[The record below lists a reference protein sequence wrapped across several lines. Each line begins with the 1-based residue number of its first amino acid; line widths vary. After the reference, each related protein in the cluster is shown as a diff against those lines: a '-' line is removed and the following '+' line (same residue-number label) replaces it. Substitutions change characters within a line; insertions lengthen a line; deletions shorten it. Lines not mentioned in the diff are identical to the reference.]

1 MGEVY
6 YTTLTRNQVNVLFA
20 CMGKKITV
28 TQNMINYLYALARQG
43 REFARDR
50 QEEAFRQRIRSAVD
64 LVIRE
69 EYTAAENEIWKAFR
83 FLCAARSSEQLDKIG
98 QEVEIRENVDYPETD
113 LRSVIEGDMRPRR
126 GDNEEFA
133 QYGYTRQEFN
143 AAGELENTEEETGTM
158 DAEDVADDMA
168 EFSDSYE
175 DA

>member
-98 QEVEIRENVDYPETD
+98 QEVEIRAKERSETA
-113 LRSVIEGDMRPRR
+113 V
-126 GDNEEFA
+126 
-133 QYGYTRQEFN
+133 
-143 AAGELENTEEETGTM
+143 
-158 DAEDVADDMA
+158 
-168 EFSDSYE
+168 DSYGL
-175 DA
+175 